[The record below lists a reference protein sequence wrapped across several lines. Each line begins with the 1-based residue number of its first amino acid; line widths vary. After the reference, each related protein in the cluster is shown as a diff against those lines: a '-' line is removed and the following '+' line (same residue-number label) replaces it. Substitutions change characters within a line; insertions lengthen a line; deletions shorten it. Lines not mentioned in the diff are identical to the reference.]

1 MKFEVEDLG
10 ATKKRLKVEIS
21 ADDVEK
27 ALNKAY
33 AELNKSVKIEGFRP
47 GHAPKGILE
56 KRYGKGVEAD
66 MLEKLIP
73 AHYFQ
78 AAQEAGIIPVDN
90 PKFDEGNFEIKKG
103 QPISFVAEVEVRPE
117 IALSEYKEIEVP
129 EEELT
134 VSEEEVSEALE
145 ELRDVNSTL
154 ETLVEDRPSV
164 DGDYAVIDF
173 EGFVGGAP
181 IQGGKAENYA
191 LNLGSGSFIP
201 GFEEQITG
209 MKKGDEREIKVT
221 FPENY
226 KNRELAG
233 KEAAF
238 KIKLSEIKKKVLPA
252 LDDDF
257 AKDTRIAS
265 TLEEMKA
272 AVREDIL
279 AHKRRGLI
287 EKQKDK
293 VMEELGKR
301 NDFELPA
308 SLVDREFK
316 ALQARHRRELLS
328 SGMKAE
334 EAGEEMKRFEE
345 EAKKAA
351 ADRVKVSLVL
361 ATISDRE
368 GIIISDAELEVG
380 IHRLAAQTGQS
391 AKDLKELYL
400 RREGGLEALRGMLGE
415 EKVLE
420 FVLSQTKK
428 VKAA

>member
-10 ATKKRLKVEIS
+10 ATKKRLKVEIA

-47 GHAPKGILE
+47 GHAPRGILE

-66 MLEKLIP
+66 VLEKLIP

-78 AAQEAGIIPVDN
+78 AAHEAGIIPVDN
-90 PKFDEGNFEIKKG
+90 PKFDEGNFDIKKG
-103 QPISFVAEVEVRPE
+103 QPISFVAEVEVRPD
-117 IALSEYKEIEVP
+117 IQLSEYKEIEVP
-129 EEELT
+129 EEELA
-134 VSEEEVSEALE
+134 VSEDELSQALE

-154 ETLVEDRPSV
+154 ETVSEDRAAV

-173 EGFVGGAP
+173 EGFVGDAP

-191 LNLGSGSFIP
+191 LKLGSGSFIP
-201 GFEEQITG
+201 GFEEQLAG
-209 MKKGDEREIKVT
+209 MKKGDDREIKVT
-221 FPENY
+221 FPEDY

-233 KEAAF
+233 KETSF
-238 KIKLSEIKKKVLPA
+238 KIKLNEIKNKVLPL
-252 LDDDF
+252 LDDEF
-257 AKDTRIAS
+257 AKDTRIAP

-293 VMEELGKR
+293 IMEELGKR
-301 NDFELPA
+301 HDFELPP

-316 ALQARHRRELLS
+316 TLQARHRRELLS
-328 SGMKAE
+328 SGLKPE
-334 EAGEEMKRFEE
+334 EAGEEMKRYEE

-361 ATISDRE
+361 ATISDKE
-368 GIIISDAELEVG
+368 GIVVSDTELEAG
-380 IHRLAAQTGQS
+380 IRRLAVQTGQS
-391 AKDLKELYL
+391 VNDLKDLYL
-400 RREGGLEALRGMLGE
+400 KREGGLEALRGMLGE